1 MQRWGFILLIFFASC
16 VDKTESTHVS
26 TGVLKSPADSLVN
39 AYMLREQIPG
49 CAYAVLKNGEIVV
62 ESYLGISNLNY
73 RIPVSD
79 STLFAIASMDKQIT
93 ATAIMILEEEGK
105 LSVNDRIDKYFD
117 SIPVSWTSITIE
129 HLLTHTSGIP
139 DEVAKTYDD
148 RYLIEYKSEELF
160 DHIKSLSLA
169 FIPGESW
176 SYSDANFFL
185 LQLIVEKVSGTP
197 YEEFLKNRMF
207 KPLGI
212 GKSRILEPYDVLP
225 NLAQSY
231 DVDSSGKL
239 ITNIWRSVS
248 FGPLYNDIGFT
259 LDDFIKWEIGIQKN
273 TLLKQ
278 STYDRMWTP
287 IKLNDG
293 SLATF
298 DRLDQTGENGKAH
311 YGYGWELGNVN
322 GKRNIFHG
330 GYAGTSIHRYPEE
343 GLTVIVFTNL
353 CRGKFVPDDLA
364 STLASMAFQ
373 NKRM

>member
-1 MQRWGFILLIFFASC
+1 MIRWGFILLALFTSC
-16 VDKTESTHVS
+16 VDKTKSKQGSTESHQTS
-26 TGVLKSPADSLVN
+26 LDSLVQ
-39 AYMLREQIPG
+39 AYMIRQQIPG
-49 CAYAVLKNGEIVV
+49 CAYAVLKNGEIVN
-62 ESYLGISNLNY
+62 ENYLGFSNLNY
-73 RIPVSD
+73 RVPVSD

-105 LSVNDRIDKYFD
+105 LSVDNAISSYFD
-117 SIPVSWTSITIE
+117 SLQSSWKAITIQ
-129 HLLTHTSGIP
+129 HVLTHTSGLP

-148 RYLIEYKSEELF
+148 RYLIEYTSDELF
-160 DHIKSLSLA
+160 DHIKGLPLD
-169 FIPGESW
+169 FNPGESW
-176 SYSDANFFL
+176 NYSDANFFL
-185 LQLIVEKVSGTP
+185 LQLIVEKVSGIP
-197 YEEFLKNRMF
+197 YEDFLKKRMLE
-207 KPLGI
+207 PLGI
-212 GKSRILEPYDVLP
+212 RKSRILEPYDVIP

-231 DVDSSGKL
+231 DVDSTGKL

-278 STYDRMWTP
+278 SSYDRMWTP
-287 IKLNDG
+287 VKLNDG

-298 DRLDQTGENGKAH
+298 DRLDHTGNNGKAH
-311 YGYGWELGNVN
+311 YGYGWELGIVN

-330 GYAGTSIHRYPEE
+330 GYAGTSIQRYPDE

-364 STLASMAFQ
+364 STIAEKQ
-373 NKRM
+373 VP